1 MEEEA
6 GAEVPLLKIKGD
18 YHQGCPGCA
27 YDRKKEVYRG
37 LPYKEFLYLWM
48 ICLTAG
54 ASFMFGRCLT
64 STIWGIAADRIGR
77 KPVVVFGIFAAYAIE
92 VCRPEH
98 EALALSLVSTAWGIG
113 LIIGPA
119 IGGYLSQPAEKFPNV
134 FSPDSLFARF
144 PYFLPCLCISVF
156 AAVVLIG
163 CIWMPETLHKHKA
176 DANRSQ
182 TVEALES
189 HLIDPEEKADQNGS
203 LDCKKSLLSNW
214 PLMSSIILYC
224 VFSFHDMAY
233 TEIFSLWAE
242 SDRKYGGLSLSS
254 EDVGQVLAITG
265 ASLLVYQ
272 LFIYPRINKILCI
285 PILFAYPYMTYL
297 SGPGLTI
304 ILNIASVTII
314 TGCFILQNNAVPQDQ
329 RGAAN
334 GLAMTGMSFFKAV
347 APAGAGIVFSW
358 AQKRQ
363 QASFL
368 PGDQMVFF
376 LLNLFELLGLIL
388 TFKPFLAP
396 QDQRGAANGLAMTG
410 MSFFKAVA
418 PAGAGIWS
426 PTEADIFASCSAD
439 RTISIWDIRTGKKPC
454 ISVRAHNADG
464 NVGLIFTKGDL
475 KEVRE
480 EVAKYKVGAPARVGL
495 VAPVDVVVPPG
506 NTGLDPSQTSFF
518 QVLNI
523 PTKINKGTVEII
535 TPVELIKKG
544 DKVGSSES
552 ALLAKL
558 GIRPFSY
565 GLVIT
570 NVYDSGSVFSPEVL
584 DLTEEDLMEKFASG
598 VSMVA
603 SVSLAI
609 SYPTIAAAPH
619 MFLNGYKNVLAVAV
633 ETEYSYPHADKIKEY
648 LKDPSKFAVAAAV
661 AAADSGA
668 AAPAAS
674 KEEEKKEEPEEESDV
689 KNHVGLS
696 VSEEEAAAPLLLLPA
711 AAAAAEERCPGCVQ
725 EQRKARR
732 GGRIPYTELFFVA
745 VTTLASS
752 LPITCLFPFL
762 YFMVRDLQVAQ
773 TEEDIGNYAGFLGAS
788 YMVGRS
794 FAAIFWGVVAD
805 RIGRKPVIMFSIL
818 SVVIFNTLFGLST
831 KYWMALTTRF
841 VLGALNGLL
850 APIKVNTAWGLGLVV
865 GPALGGYLAQ
875 PVEKYPHIFSKESV
889 FGRFPYLLPCLGVS
903 LFAAI
908 VLISCI
914 WLPETIHKHKSP
926 EKDIKRIKE
935 LPLQQA
941 YWDSPR
947 KKSLLQNWPWMST
960 MISYCFFGLHDT
972 AYSEILSLWA
982 VSDRKYGGLS
992 FSSEDIGQVLAAAG
1006 ASLLAYQLIFYHWV
1020 HKFLGPIISLRIASA
1035 LSILIL
1041 STYPFMTYLSGT
1053 GLSFALYSAAMM
1065 KSALA
1070 ITISTGISLLQNNAV
1085 LQEHRGT
1092 ANGVSTT
1099 AMSFFKAIAPR
1110 SMLNF
1115 QFRFSWAQKRQ
1126 DAFFFPG
1133 DQVVFLMLNVVE
1145 LIGLIFTFEPFMVLP
1160 AASDEIWDLS
1170 LEKDAE
1176 EEAEFRARMREQADA
1191 PEDLPPQLLFVHQ
1204 GQKDLKELHWHP
1216 QIPTSPLMA
1225 EPPAT
1230 KVYHDGCPGC
1240 AMEQRK
1246 EEHKGIPYKEFLFVA
1261 ITTLASSL
1269 PISSLFPFLYFMI
1282 RELHISRTEED
1293 IGFYAGFLADR
1304 IGRKP
1309 VIIFSIFAV
1318 IVLNTLFGLSV
1329 KYWMAV
1335 TTRFLLGALNG
1346 LLAPIKAYSIEVCRA
1361 EHQALGLS
1369 IVSTAWGIG
1378 LVVGPAIGGY
1388 LAQPV
1393 KQYPHLFHEKSIFG
1407 RFPYLLPCLCISLFA
1422 LLVLISCIWLPET
1435 LHKHKGL
1442 ETGVE
1447 AAEASTTQGSAE
1459 SHKKSL
1465 FRNWP
1470 LMSSIITYCVFS
1482 LHDTAYSEIFSLW
1495 TVSDRKYGGLSFSS
1509 KDVGQVLAVAGASL
1523 LVYQLFI
1530 YRWVDK
1536 ILGPINSTRI
1546 ASVLSIPIIA
1556 AYPFMTHL
1564 SGIRLGVAL
1573 YSAAMIKSVL
1583 APQGQRGAANGIAT
1597 TAMSLFK
1604 AVAPAGAGDQMV
1616 FLLLNLTEVIGL
1628 MLTFKPFL
1636 AVS

>member
-48 ICLTAG
+48 ICLTA
-54 ASFMFGRCLT
+54 ALPISSLFPFLYFMIRDLHVAKRTEDIGFYAGFV
-64 STIWGIAADRIGR
+64 DRIGR

-119 IGGYLSQPAEKFPNV
+119 IGGYLSQRNFPM
-134 FSPDSLFARF
+134 SF
-144 PYFLPCLCISVF
+144 PLTHCL
-156 AAVVLIG
+156 
-163 CIWMPETLHKHKA
+163 
-176 DANRSQ
+176 Q
-182 TVEALES
+182 
-189 HLIDPEEKADQNGS
+189 
-203 LDCKKSLLSNW
+203 
-214 PLMSSIILYC
+214 
-224 VFSFHDMAY
+224 
-233 TEIFSLWAE
+233 E

-265 ASLLVYQ
+265 SSLLVYQ

-304 ILNIASVTII
+304 ILNIASVIK
-314 TGCFILQNNAVPQDQ
+314 NNLGPQDQ

-363 QASFL
+363 HASFL

-396 QDQRGAANGLAMTG
+396 FRRLALLLPDPE
-410 MSFFKAVA
+410 SSSCELALAVA
-418 PAGAGIWS
+418 AMAIKR
-426 PTEADIFASCSAD
+426 TKAEKKVAYDKKLCQLLDEYTKVLIAVADNVGSNQLQEIRKGLRGDSIVLMGKNTLIRRCIKVHAD
-439 RTISIWDIRTGKKPC
+439 NTGNKDFLELMPLL
-454 ISVRAHNADG
+454 VG

-674 KEEEKKEEPEEESDV
+674 KEEEKKEEPEEESDDRSM
-689 KNHVGLS
+689 GS
-696 VSEEEAAAPLLLLPA
+696 SEEEAAAPLLLLPA

-805 RIGRKPVIMFSIL
+805 RIGRKPVIM
-818 SVVIFNTLFGLST
+818 VIFNTLFGLST

-875 PVEKYPHIFSKESV
+875 
-889 FGRFPYLLPCLGVS
+889 
-903 LFAAI
+903 
-908 VLISCI
+908 
-914 WLPETIHKHKSP
+914 
-926 EKDIKRIKE
+926 
-935 LPLQQA
+935 
-941 YWDSPR
+941 
-947 KKSLLQNWPWMST
+947 
-960 MISYCFFGLHDT
+960 
-972 AYSEILSLWA
+972 ILSLWA

-992 FSSEDIGQVLAAAG
+992 FSSEDIGQVLAAA
-1006 ASLLAYQLIFYHWV
+1006 
-1020 HKFLGPIISLRIASA
+1020 
-1035 LSILIL
+1035 
-1041 STYPFMTYLSGT
+1041 
-1053 GLSFALYSAAMM
+1053 AAMM

-1099 AMSFFKAIAPR
+1099 AVIFQGNCSNSHGRKNVRMPSSF
-1110 SMLNF
+1110 
-1115 QFRFSWAQKRQ
+1115 
-1126 DAFFFPG
+1126 
-1133 DQVVFLMLNVVE
+1133 QV
-1145 LIGLIFTFEPFMVLP
+1145 
-1160 AASDEIWDLS
+1160 SY
-1170 LEKDAE
+1170 
-1176 EEAEFRARMREQADA
+1176 
-1191 PEDLPPQLLFVHQ
+1191 LF
-1204 GQKDLKELHWHP
+1204 ELH
-1216 QIPTSPLMA
+1216 
-1225 EPPAT
+1225 
-1230 KVYHDGCPGC
+1230 C
-1240 AMEQRK
+1240 A
-1246 EEHKGIPYKEFLFVA
+1246 ILPY
-1261 ITTLASSL
+1261 
-1269 PISSLFPFLYFMI
+1269 
-1282 RELHISRTEED
+1282 
-1293 IGFYAGFLADR
+1293 
-1304 IGRKP
+1304 
-1309 VIIFSIFAV
+1309 
-1318 IVLNTLFGLSV
+1318 LSV
-1329 KYWMAV
+1329 L
-1335 TTRFLLGALNG
+1335 RRN
-1346 LLAPIKAYSIEVCRA
+1346 
-1361 EHQALGLS
+1361 
-1369 IVSTAWGIG
+1369 
-1378 LVVGPAIGGY
+1378 
-1388 LAQPV
+1388 
-1393 KQYPHLFHEKSIFG
+1393 
-1407 RFPYLLPCLCISLFA
+1407 SLR
-1422 LLVLISCIWLPET
+1422 E
-1435 LHKHKGL
+1435 
-1442 ETGVE
+1442 
-1447 AAEASTTQGSAE
+1447 
-1459 SHKKSL
+1459 
-1465 FRNWP
+1465 
-1470 LMSSIITYCVFS
+1470 
-1482 LHDTAYSEIFSLW
+1482 
-1495 TVSDRKYGGLSFSS
+1495 
-1509 KDVGQVLAVAGASL
+1509 
-1523 LVYQLFI
+1523 
-1530 YRWVDK
+1530 
-1536 ILGPINSTRI
+1536 
-1546 ASVLSIPIIA
+1546 
-1556 AYPFMTHL
+1556 
-1564 SGIRLGVAL
+1564 
-1573 YSAAMIKSVL
+1573 
-1583 APQGQRGAANGIAT
+1583 
-1597 TAMSLFK
+1597 
-1604 AVAPAGAGDQMV
+1604 
-1616 FLLLNLTEVIGL
+1616 
-1628 MLTFKPFL
+1628 
-1636 AVS
+1636 

>member
-1 MEEEA
+1 MARFFMASQHVQSLVLGHASGIPLHFDRVAQYDGPNPNSNPSGPSKSASHLLLHLPVSVSVSNLNPHLARRRLALLLPDPESSSCELA
-6 GAEVPLLKIKGD
+6 LAVAAMAIKRTKAEKKVAYDKKLCQLLDEYTKVLIAVADNVGSNQLQEIRKGLRGDSIVLMGKNTLIRRCIKVHADNTGNKDFLELMPLL
-18 YHQGCPGCA
+18 
-27 YDRKKEVYRG
+27 V
-37 LPYKEFLYLWM
+37 
-48 ICLTAG
+48 
-54 ASFMFGRCLT
+54 
-64 STIWGIAADRIGR
+64 
-77 KPVVVFGIFAAYAIE
+77 
-92 VCRPEH
+92 
-98 EALALSLVSTAWGIG
+98 
-113 LIIGPA
+113 
-119 IGGYLSQPAEKFPNV
+119 
-134 FSPDSLFARF
+134 
-144 PYFLPCLCISVF
+144 
-156 AAVVLIG
+156 
-163 CIWMPETLHKHKA
+163 
-176 DANRSQ
+176 
-182 TVEALES
+182 
-189 HLIDPEEKADQNGS
+189 
-203 LDCKKSLLSNW
+203 
-214 PLMSSIILYC
+214 
-224 VFSFHDMAY
+224 
-233 TEIFSLWAE
+233 
-242 SDRKYGGLSLSS
+242 
-254 EDVGQVLAITG
+254 
-265 ASLLVYQ
+265 
-272 LFIYPRINKILCI
+272 
-285 PILFAYPYMTYL
+285 
-297 SGPGLTI
+297 
-304 ILNIASVTII
+304 
-314 TGCFILQNNAVPQDQ
+314 
-329 RGAAN
+329 
-334 GLAMTGMSFFKAV
+334 
-347 APAGAGIVFSW
+347 
-358 AQKRQ
+358 
-363 QASFL
+363 
-368 PGDQMVFF
+368 
-376 LLNLFELLGLIL
+376 
-388 TFKPFLAP
+388 
-396 QDQRGAANGLAMTG
+396 
-410 MSFFKAVA
+410 
-418 PAGAGIWS
+418 
-426 PTEADIFASCSAD
+426 
-439 RTISIWDIRTGKKPC
+439 
-454 ISVRAHNADG
+454 G

-648 LKDPSKFAVAAAV
+648 LKDPSKFAVAAPV

-668 AAPAAS
+668 AAVAAS

-689 KNHVGLS
+689 KNYLGLS
-696 VSEEEAAAPLLLLPA
+696 VYPTISMGSGSEEAAPLLLPVA
-711 AAAAAEERCPGCVQ
+711 AATATAEERCPGCVQ
-725 EQRKARR
+725 ERRKASR

-745 VTTLASS
+745 V
-752 LPITCLFPFL
+752 
-762 YFMVRDLQVAQ
+762 RDLQVAQ
-773 TEEDIGNYAGFLGAS
+773 TEEDIG
-788 YMVGRS
+788 
-794 FAAIFWGVVAD
+794 
-805 RIGRKPVIMFSIL
+805 
-818 SVVIFNTLFGLST
+818 VIFNTLFGLST

-875 PVEKYPHIFSKESV
+875 
-889 FGRFPYLLPCLGVS
+889 
-903 LFAAI
+903 
-908 VLISCI
+908 
-914 WLPETIHKHKSP
+914 ETIHKHKSP
-926 EKDIKRIKE
+926 DKDIKRIKE

-947 KKSLLQNWPWMST
+947 KKSLFQNRPWMST

-992 FSSEDIGQVLAAAG
+992 FSSEDIGQ
-1006 ASLLAYQLIFYHWV
+1006 
-1020 HKFLGPIISLRIASA
+1020 A

-1041 STYPFMTYLSGT
+1041 STYPFMTYLSGAE
-1053 GLSFALYSAAMM
+1053 LSLALYSAAMM

-1070 ITISTGISLLQNNAV
+1070 ITISTGICLLQNNAV

-1099 AMSFFKAIAPR
+1099 AMSFFKAIAPVGADSR
-1110 SMLNF
+1110 GRKNVRMPSSF
-1115 QFRFSWAQKRQ
+1115 QLAHHHT
-1126 DAFFFPG
+1126 
-1133 DQVVFLMLNVVE
+1133 LH
-1145 LIGLIFTFEPFMVLP
+1145 TC
-1160 AASDEIWDLS
+1160 LS
-1170 LEKDAE
+1170 TPL
-1176 EEAEFRARMREQADA
+1176 RA
-1191 PEDLPPQLLFVHQ
+1191 
-1204 GQKDLKELHWHP
+1204 
-1216 QIPTSPLMA
+1216 SPLMA

-1240 AMEQRK
+1240 AMERRK
-1246 EEHKGIPYKEFLFVA
+1246 EEHKGIPYREFLFVA

-1269 PISSLFPFLYFMI
+1269 PISSLFPFLYFMVLDPFSSLEQI
-1282 RELHISRTEED
+1282 RDLHVARTEED
-1293 IGFYAGFLADR
+1293 IGFYAGFLGASYMIGRGFASILWGMVADR

-1361 EHQALGLS
+1361 EHQPLGLS

-1378 LVVGPAIGGY
+1378 LVVGPATGGY

-1393 KQYPHLFHEKSIFG
+1393 KQYPHIFHEKSIFG

-1422 LLVLISCIWLPET
+1422 LLVLLSCIWLPET

-1442 ETGVE
+1442 EVGVE
-1447 AAEASTTQGSAE
+1447 TAEASTTQESAE
-1459 SHKKSL
+1459 SHQKSL

-1470 LMSSIITYCVFS
+1470 LMSSIVTYCVFS

-1530 YRWVDK
+1530 YGWVDK
-1536 ILGPINSTRI
+1536 ILGPIHSTRI
-1546 ASVLSIPIIA
+1546 SAALSVPIIA

-1604 AVAPAGAGDQMV
+1604 AIAPAGAGVIFSWAQKRQHVAFFPGDQMV

-1636 AVS
+1636 AVPQQYK

>member
-6 GAEVPLLKIKGD
+6 GAEVPLLKVKGE

-48 ICLTAG
+48 ICLTA
-54 ASFMFGRCLT
+54 
-64 STIWGIAADRIGR
+64 
-77 KPVVVFGIFAAYAIE
+77 
-92 VCRPEH
+92 
-98 EALALSLVSTAWGIG
+98 ALPIS
-113 LIIGPA
+113 
-119 IGGYLSQPAEKFPNV
+119 
-134 FSPDSLFARF
+134 SLFPF
-144 PYFLPCLCISVF
+144 LYFMIRDLHV
-156 AAVVLIG
+156 AKRTEDIG
-163 CIWMPETLHKHKA
+163 FYA
-176 DANRSQ
+176 
-182 TVEALES
+182 
-189 HLIDPEEKADQNGS
+189 G
-203 LDCKKSLLSNW
+203 
-214 PLMSSIILYC
+214 
-224 VFSFHDMAY
+224 F
-233 TEIFSLWAE
+233 
-242 SDRKYGGLSLSS
+242 
-254 EDVGQVLAITG
+254 VGV
-265 ASLLVYQ
+265 SLLVYQ
-272 LFIYPRINKILCI
+272 LFIYPRIN
-285 PILFAYPYMTYL
+285 
-297 SGPGLTI
+297 
-304 ILNIASVTII
+304 
-314 TGCFILQNNAVPQDQ
+314 
-329 RGAAN
+329 
-334 GLAMTGMSFFKAV
+334 
-347 APAGAGIVFSW
+347 
-358 AQKRQ
+358 
-363 QASFL
+363 
-368 PGDQMVFF
+368 
-376 LLNLFELLGLIL
+376 
-388 TFKPFLAP
+388 
-396 QDQRGAANGLAMTG
+396 
-410 MSFFKAVA
+410 
-418 PAGAGIWS
+418 
-426 PTEADIFASCSAD
+426 
-439 RTISIWDIRTGKKPC
+439 
-454 ISVRAHNADG
+454 
-464 NVGLIFTKGDL
+464 
-475 KEVRE
+475 
-480 EVAKYKVGAPARVGL
+480 KVGAPARVGL

-633 ETEYSYPHADKIKEY
+633 ETEYSYPHADKIEEY

-674 KEEEKKEEPEEESDV
+674 KEEEKKEEPEEESD
-689 KNHVGLS
+689 
-696 VSEEEAAAPLLLLPA
+696 
-711 AAAAAEERCPGCVQ
+711 
-725 EQRKARR
+725 
-732 GGRIPYTELFFVA
+732 
-745 VTTLASS
+745 
-752 LPITCLFPFL
+752 
-762 YFMVRDLQVAQ
+762 
-773 TEEDIGNYAGFLGAS
+773 GAS

-875 PVEKYPHIFSKESV
+875 PVEKYPHVFSKESV

-914 WLPETIHKHKSP
+914 WLPETIHKHKSLD
-926 EKDIKRIKE
+926 KDIRRIKE

-947 KKSLLQNWPWMST
+947 KKSLFQNRPWMST

-972 AYSEILSLWA
+972 AYSE
-982 VSDRKYGGLS
+982 
-992 FSSEDIGQVLAAAG
+992 LAHHHT
-1006 ASLLAYQLIFYHWV
+1006 LHTC
-1020 HKFLGPIISLRIASA
+1020 
-1035 LSILIL
+1035 L
-1041 STYPFMTYLSGT
+1041 STPL
-1053 GLSFALYSAAMM
+1053 
-1065 KSALA
+1065 
-1070 ITISTGISLLQNNAV
+1070 
-1085 LQEHRGT
+1085 
-1092 ANGVSTT
+1092 
-1099 AMSFFKAIAPR
+1099 
-1110 SMLNF
+1110 
-1115 QFRFSWAQKRQ
+1115 
-1126 DAFFFPG
+1126 
-1133 DQVVFLMLNVVE
+1133 
-1145 LIGLIFTFEPFMVLP
+1145 
-1160 AASDEIWDLS
+1160 
-1170 LEKDAE
+1170 
-1176 EEAEFRARMREQADA
+1176 RA
-1191 PEDLPPQLLFVHQ
+1191 
-1204 GQKDLKELHWHP
+1204 
-1216 QIPTSPLMA
+1216 SPLMA

-1246 EEHKGIPYKEFLFVA
+1246 EELKGIPYREFLFVA

-1282 RELHISRTEED
+1282 RDLHVARTEED
-1293 IGFYAGFLADR
+1293 IGFYAGFLGASYMIGRGFASILWGMVADR

-1309 VIIFSIFAV
+1309 VIIFSILAV
-1318 IVLNTLFGLSV
+1318 IVFNTLFGLSV

-1530 YRWVDK
+1530 YRWVDTV
-1536 ILGPINSTRI
+1536 LGPINSTRI

-1564 SGIRLGVAL
+1564 SGIRLGAAL

-1583 APQGQRGAANGIAT
+1583 AITIITGTSLLQNKAVPQGQRGAANGIAT

>member
-48 ICLTAG
+48 ICLTA
-54 ASFMFGRCLT
+54 ALPISSLFPFLYFMIRDLHVAKRTEDIGFYAGFV
-64 STIWGIAADRIGR
+64 DRIGR

-119 IGGYLSQPAEKFPNV
+119 IGGYLSQ
-134 FSPDSLFARF
+134 
-144 PYFLPCLCISVF
+144 
-156 AAVVLIG
+156 
-163 CIWMPETLHKHKA
+163 
-176 DANRSQ
+176 
-182 TVEALES
+182 
-189 HLIDPEEKADQNGS
+189 
-203 LDCKKSLLSNW
+203 
-214 PLMSSIILYC
+214 
-224 VFSFHDMAY
+224 
-233 TEIFSLWAE
+233 IFSLWAE

-265 ASLLVYQ
+265 SSLLVYQ

-304 ILNIASVTII
+304 ILNIASVIK
-314 TGCFILQNNAVPQDQ
+314 NNLGPQDQ

-363 QASFL
+363 HASFL

-396 QDQRGAANGLAMTG
+396 FRRLALLLPDPE
-410 MSFFKAVA
+410 SSSCELALAVA
-418 PAGAGIWS
+418 AMAIKR
-426 PTEADIFASCSAD
+426 TKAEKKVAYDKKLCQLLDEYTKVLIAVADNVGSNQLQEIRKGLRGDSIVLMGKNTLIRRCIKVHAD
-439 RTISIWDIRTGKKPC
+439 NTGNKDFLELMPLL
-454 ISVRAHNADG
+454 VG

-674 KEEEKKEEPEEESDV
+674 KEEEKKEEPEEESDDRSM
-689 KNHVGLS
+689 GS
-696 VSEEEAAAPLLLLPA
+696 SEEEAAAPLLLLPA

-805 RIGRKPVIMFSIL
+805 RIGRKPVIM
-818 SVVIFNTLFGLST
+818 VIFNTLFGLST

-875 PVEKYPHIFSKESV
+875 
-889 FGRFPYLLPCLGVS
+889 
-903 LFAAI
+903 
-908 VLISCI
+908 
-914 WLPETIHKHKSP
+914 
-926 EKDIKRIKE
+926 
-935 LPLQQA
+935 
-941 YWDSPR
+941 
-947 KKSLLQNWPWMST
+947 
-960 MISYCFFGLHDT
+960 
-972 AYSEILSLWA
+972 ILSLWA

-992 FSSEDIGQVLAAAG
+992 FSSEDIGQVLAAA
-1006 ASLLAYQLIFYHWV
+1006 
-1020 HKFLGPIISLRIASA
+1020 
-1035 LSILIL
+1035 
-1041 STYPFMTYLSGT
+1041 
-1053 GLSFALYSAAMM
+1053 AAMM

-1099 AMSFFKAIAPR
+1099 AVIFQGNCSNSHGRKNVRMPSSF
-1110 SMLNF
+1110 
-1115 QFRFSWAQKRQ
+1115 
-1126 DAFFFPG
+1126 
-1133 DQVVFLMLNVVE
+1133 QV
-1145 LIGLIFTFEPFMVLP
+1145 
-1160 AASDEIWDLS
+1160 SY
-1170 LEKDAE
+1170 
-1176 EEAEFRARMREQADA
+1176 
-1191 PEDLPPQLLFVHQ
+1191 LF
-1204 GQKDLKELHWHP
+1204 ELH
-1216 QIPTSPLMA
+1216 
-1225 EPPAT
+1225 
-1230 KVYHDGCPGC
+1230 C
-1240 AMEQRK
+1240 A
-1246 EEHKGIPYKEFLFVA
+1246 ILPY
-1261 ITTLASSL
+1261 
-1269 PISSLFPFLYFMI
+1269 
-1282 RELHISRTEED
+1282 
-1293 IGFYAGFLADR
+1293 
-1304 IGRKP
+1304 
-1309 VIIFSIFAV
+1309 
-1318 IVLNTLFGLSV
+1318 LSV
-1329 KYWMAV
+1329 L
-1335 TTRFLLGALNG
+1335 RRN
-1346 LLAPIKAYSIEVCRA
+1346 
-1361 EHQALGLS
+1361 
-1369 IVSTAWGIG
+1369 
-1378 LVVGPAIGGY
+1378 
-1388 LAQPV
+1388 
-1393 KQYPHLFHEKSIFG
+1393 
-1407 RFPYLLPCLCISLFA
+1407 SLR
-1422 LLVLISCIWLPET
+1422 E
-1435 LHKHKGL
+1435 
-1442 ETGVE
+1442 
-1447 AAEASTTQGSAE
+1447 
-1459 SHKKSL
+1459 
-1465 FRNWP
+1465 
-1470 LMSSIITYCVFS
+1470 
-1482 LHDTAYSEIFSLW
+1482 
-1495 TVSDRKYGGLSFSS
+1495 
-1509 KDVGQVLAVAGASL
+1509 
-1523 LVYQLFI
+1523 
-1530 YRWVDK
+1530 
-1536 ILGPINSTRI
+1536 
-1546 ASVLSIPIIA
+1546 
-1556 AYPFMTHL
+1556 
-1564 SGIRLGVAL
+1564 
-1573 YSAAMIKSVL
+1573 
-1583 APQGQRGAANGIAT
+1583 
-1597 TAMSLFK
+1597 
-1604 AVAPAGAGDQMV
+1604 
-1616 FLLLNLTEVIGL
+1616 
-1628 MLTFKPFL
+1628 
-1636 AVS
+1636 